1 MEGKTLEVEE
11 EKDEVTFQEIRF
23 GKKLPRDG

>member
-23 GKKLPRDG
+23 GKKPPRGA